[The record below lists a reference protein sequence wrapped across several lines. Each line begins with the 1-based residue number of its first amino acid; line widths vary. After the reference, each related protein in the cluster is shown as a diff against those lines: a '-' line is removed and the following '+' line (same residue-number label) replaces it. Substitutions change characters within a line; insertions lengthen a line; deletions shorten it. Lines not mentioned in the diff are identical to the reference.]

1 MYVSDAN
8 QAFTC
13 REHWLAFVFLGFFSH
28 AADFHSCCFS
38 AEILLL
44 EDNSRCFCTPQRG
57 NGGCS
62 ASSCIDIRQPSHC
75 FLHAAAGCAASI
87 SVTCVWS
94 WLACPAGPV
103 SYSSC
108 GRYKLLTGGVGNLSP
123 ARGIAPSPANSL
135 WAAGYCLQPASGIYL
150 AGWHEAVGIV
160 AMVTASFSRAGRGI

>member
-94 WLACPAGPV
+94 WLACAAGPSATV
-103 SYSSC
+103 PVGGINCLQAASGTYRRQAALRRHRQILC
-108 GRYKLLTGGVGNLSP
+108 GRQETACNQLLVFILRTGMRQS
-123 ARGIAPSPANSL
+123 A
-135 WAAGYCLQPASGIYL
+135 
-150 AGWHEAVGIV
+150 
-160 AMVTASFSRAGRGI
+160 